1 LKGDKDMVTLGTDSH
16 KQSHTVVA
24 VDENGRQL
32 GELRVAATPA
42 GHREAWGWARQWR
55 ERRWAMENCRQ
66 LSRGL
71 ERDLLVAGEA
81 VLQVSPK
88 LMGRSRRS
96 GRQLGKS
103 DPIDAMAVARVALR
117 EPNLP
122 VARLEGKS
130 RELKLLVDHREDL
143 VGERTRI
150 QNRLLWHLHELE
162 PGLQIASGG
171 LTRKVVLNEVNR
183 RLQAHQG
190 VVSEIARDLVERLAE
205 LTLSVNRLQ
214 RRIEVLAAE
223 LAPSLMSLP
232 GCAGLTAAKLLAETA
247 DVHRFHSSGAFAMHN
262 GTAPIPV
269 WSGNQQRHRLN
280 RGGNRQL
287 NVALHRIAITQ
298 LRLGG
303 EASAYVARRISLGN
317 SKAEAIRSLRR
328 KLSDEVYQRL
338 RLDRSEPLAQPTGVA
353 A

>member
-1 LKGDKDMVTLGTDSH
+1 MVTLGTDSH

-24 VDENGRQL
+24 VDENGGQL
-32 GELRVAATPA
+32 EELRVAATQA
-42 GHREAWGWARQWR
+42 GHVQVLVWARQWP

-71 ERDLLVAGEA
+71 ERDLLTAGEQ

-88 LMGRSRRS
+88 LMGRARRS
-96 GRQLGKS
+96 GREPGKS
-103 DPIDAMAVARVALR
+103 DPIDALAVARVALR

-122 VARLEGKS
+122 VARLEGRS

-162 PGLQIASGG
+162 PGWAIAGGG
-171 LTRKVVLNEVNR
+171 LTRGVVLKKVAR
-183 RLQAHQG
+183 RLEVHHG
-190 VVSEIARDLVERLAE
+190 VVAEIASELVERLTE
-205 LTLSVNRLQ
+205 LTASVNRLQ
-214 RRIEVLAAE
+214 RRIAALAAE
-223 LAPSLMSLP
+223 LAPSLLALP
-232 GCAGLTAAKLLAETA
+232 GCAGVTAAKLVAETA
-247 DVHRFHSSGAFAMHN
+247 DVRRFHSKDAFAMHN

-269 WSGNQQRHRLN
+269 WSGNRERHRLN

-303 EASAYVARRISLGN
+303 QARAYVARRMSLGD
-317 SKAEAIRSLRR
+317 SKTEAIRALRR
-328 KLSDEVYQRL
+328 QLSDEVYRRL
-338 RLDRSEPLAQPTGVA
+338 RLDVLEQAPASASVA

>member
-1 LKGDKDMVTLGTDSH
+1 M
-16 KQSHTVVA
+16 
-24 VDENGRQL
+24 
-32 GELRVAATPA
+32 
-42 GHREAWGWARQWR
+42 
-55 ERRWAMENCRQ
+55 
-66 LSRGL
+66 
-71 ERDLLVAGEA
+71 
-81 VLQVSPK
+81 
-88 LMGRSRRS
+88 
-96 GRQLGKS
+96 
-103 DPIDAMAVARVALR
+103 ARVALL

-122 VARLEGKS
+122 VARLEGKN

-162 PGLQIASGG
+162 PGLQIAGGG
-171 LTRKVVLNEVNR
+171 LTRKVVLKEVKR
-183 RLQAHQG
+183 RLEAHQG
-190 VVSEIARDLVERLAE
+190 VVSEIARELVERLAE
-205 LTLSVNRLQ
+205 LTMSVNQLQ
-214 RRIEVLAAE
+214 RRIEVLAGE
-223 LAPSLMSLP
+223 LAPSLVSLP

-247 DVHRFHSSGAFAMHN
+247 DVRRFHSSGAFAMHN

-298 LRLGG
+298 IRLGG
-303 EASAYVARRISLGN
+303 DAGAYVARRISLGN

-328 KLSDEVYQRL
+328 QLSDEVYQRL
-338 RLDRSEPLAQPTGVA
+338 RLDRLEQLAQPTGVA

>member
-1 LKGDKDMVTLGTDSH
+1 MVTLGTDSH

>member
-223 LAPSLMSLP
+223 LAPTLMSLP

>member
-1 LKGDKDMVTLGTDSH
+1 MVTLGTDSH
-16 KQSHTVVA
+16 KQSHTLVA

-32 GELRVAATPA
+32 GELRVPATPA
-42 GHREAWGWARQWR
+42 GHMEALGWARQWR

-71 ERDLLVAGEA
+71 ERDLLVAGEQ

-88 LMGRSRRS
+88 LMGTSRRS

-103 DPIDAMAVARVALR
+103 DPIDAVAVARVALR
-117 EPNLP
+117 ERDLP

-143 VGERTRI
+143 IGERTRI

-162 PGLQIASGG
+162 PGLQIAGGG
-171 LTRKVVLNEVNR
+171 LTRTVVLKEVAH
-183 RLQAHQG
+183 RLEAHQG
-190 VVSEIARDLVERLAE
+190 VVSEIARDLVERLAD
-205 LTLSVNRLQ
+205 LTMSVKRLQ

-223 LAPSLMSLP
+223 LAPSLVRLP
-232 GCAGLTAAKLLAETA
+232 GCAGLTAAKLVAETA
-247 DVHRFHSSGAFAMHN
+247 DVRRFHSSAAFAMHN

-298 LRLGG
+298 MRLGG
-303 EASAYVARRISLGN
+303 DAGAYVVRRMSLGN
-317 SKAEAIRSLRR
+317 SKTEAIRALRR
-328 KLSDEVYQRL
+328 QLSDEVYRRL
-338 RLDRSEPLAQPTGVA
+338 SLDRLERVCEPSVVA

>member
-1 LKGDKDMVTLGTDSH
+1 MVTLGTDSH
-16 KQSHTVVA
+16 KQSHTLVA

-32 GELRVAATPA
+32 NELRVAATQA
-42 GHREAWGWARQWR
+42 GHVQALVWARQWS

-71 ERDLLVAGEA
+71 ERDLLTAGEQ

-88 LMGRSRRS
+88 LMGRSRRTS
-96 GRQLGKS
+96 REPGKS
-103 DPIDAMAVARVALR
+103 DPIDALAVARVALR

-162 PGLQIASGG
+162 PGWEIACSG
-171 LTRKVVLNEVNR
+171 LTR
-183 RLQAHQG
+183 G
-190 VVSEIARDLVERLAE
+190 VVRKEVASRLAAHHGVLADIARELVERLTE
-205 LTLSVNRLQ
+205 LTASVKRLQ
-214 RRIEVLAAE
+214 SRIEALAPE
-223 LAPSLMSLP
+223 LAPSLLALP
-232 GCAGLTAAKLLAETA
+232 GCAGLTAAKLVAETA
-247 DVHRFHSSGAFAMHN
+247 DVRRFHSKDAFALHN

-287 NVALHRIAITQ
+287 NAALHRIAITQ

-303 EASAYVARRISLGN
+303 QGRAYVVRRMTLGD
-317 SKAEAIRSLRR
+317 SKTEAIRALRR
-328 KLSDEVYQRL
+328 QLSDEVYRRL
-338 RLDRSEPLAQPTGVA
+338 RLDALEHALVSASEA

>member
-1 LKGDKDMVTLGTDSH
+1 MVTLGTDSH

-24 VDENGRQL
+24 VDENGRQVA
-32 GELRVAATPA
+32 ELRVAATQA
-42 GHREAWGWARQWR
+42 GHIQALVWARQWP

-71 ERDLLVAGEA
+71 ERDLLTAGEQ

-88 LMGRSRRS
+88 LMGTSRRA
-96 GRQLGKS
+96 GRELGKS
-103 DPIDAMAVARVALR
+103 DPIDALAVARVCLR

-122 VARLEGKS
+122 IARLEGRS

-162 PGLQIASGG
+162 PGWVIACSG
-171 LTRKVVLNEVNR
+171 LTRGVVLKEVAS
-183 RLQAHQG
+183 RLQAHHG
-190 VVSEIARDLVERLAE
+190 VVAEIASELVERLAE
-205 LTLSVNRLQ
+205 LTASVNRLQ
-214 RRIEVLAAE
+214 RRIETLAAE
-223 LAPSLMSLP
+223 LAPSLLALP
-232 GCAGLTAAKLLAETA
+232 GCGGLTAAKLVAETA
-247 DVHRFHSSGAFAMHN
+247 DVRRFHSKDAFAMHN

-303 EASAYVARRISLGN
+303 QAGAYIGRRMSLGD
-317 SKAEAIRSLRR
+317 SKTEAIRALRR
-328 KLSDEVYQRL
+328 QLSDEVYRRL
-338 RLDRSEPLAQPTGVA
+338 RTDFQEQAPTSASLAA
-353 A
+353 

>member
-1 LKGDKDMVTLGTDSH
+1 MVTFGTDSH

-24 VDENGRQL
+24 VDGNGCRL
-32 GELRVAATPA
+32 GELRVAATA
-42 GHREAWGWARQWR
+42 VGHREALSWARQWP

-71 ERDLLVAGEA
+71 ERDLLRAGEQ

-88 LMGRSRRS
+88 LMGASRRS
-96 GRQLGKS
+96 SREPGKS
-103 DPIDAMAVARVALR
+103 DPIDALAVARVALR
-117 EPNLP
+117 EPQLP

-150 QNRLLWHLHELE
+150 QNRLLWHLHELQ
-162 PGLQIASGG
+162 PGLEIAHGG
-171 LTRKVVLNEVNR
+171 LTRSVVLKTVSRCLEE
-183 RLQAHQG
+183 HEG
-190 VVSEIARDLVERLAE
+190 VVAEIAGELVERMRQLNE
-205 LTLSVNRLQ
+205 SVKRLQ

-223 LAPSLMSLP
+223 LGPALLELP
-232 GCAGLTAAKLLAETA
+232 GCGGLTAAKLVAETA
-247 DVHRFHSSGAFAMHN
+247 DVRRFHSSAAFALHN

-269 WSGNQQRHRLN
+269 WSGSQQRHRLN

-287 NVALHRIAITQ
+287 NAALHRIAITQ

-303 EASAYVARRISLGN
+303 EAHGYV
-317 SKAEAIRSLRR
+317 LRR
-328 KLSDEVYQRL
+328 LSQGDTKTEALRALRRRLSDEVYRRL
-338 RLDRSEPLAQPTGVA
+338 RLDSSDHCETAADVA

>member
-1 LKGDKDMVTLGTDSH
+1 MVTLGTDSH
-16 KQSHTVVA
+16 KQSHTLVA

-32 GELRVAATPA
+32 GELRVAATPS
-42 GHREAWGWARQWR
+42 GHMEALAWARQWP

-71 ERDLLVAGEA
+71 ERDLLSAGEQ

-88 LMGRSRRS
+88 LMGTSRRT

-103 DPIDAMAVARVALR
+103 DPIDALAVARVALR
-117 EPNLP
+117 EPDLP

-162 PGLQIASGG
+162 PGLQIASRG
-171 LTRKVVLNEVNR
+171 LTRRVVMKEV
-183 RLQAHQG
+183 AHHLETRQG
-190 VVSEIARDLVERLAE
+190 VVAQVALELIEMLAG
-205 LTLSVNRLQ
+205 LTTSVNRLQ
-214 RRIEVLAAE
+214 RDIEVMAGE
-223 LAPSLMSLP
+223 LAPSLMDLP
-232 GCAGLTAAKLLAETA
+232 GCAGLTAAKLVAETA
-247 DVHRFHSSGAFAMHN
+247 DVRRFRSPGAFAMHN

-269 WSGNQQRHRLN
+269 WSGHEQRHRLN

-287 NVALHRIAITQ
+287 NAALHRIAITQ

-303 EASAYVARRISLGN
+303 EARTYLTRRISLGN
-317 SKAEAIRSLRR
+317 SKTEAIRALRR
-328 KLSDEVYQRL
+328 QLSDEVYRRL
-338 RLDRSEPLAQPTGVA
+338 RLDSFSLSCQATPLAA
-353 A
+353 

>member
-1 LKGDKDMVTLGTDSH
+1 MVTLGTDSH
-16 KQSHTVVA
+16 KQSHTLVA
-24 VDENGRQL
+24 VDENGRHL

-42 GHREAWGWARQWR
+42 GHREGLSWARQWR

-71 ERDLLVAGEA
+71 ERDLLVAGEQ

-88 LMGRSRRS
+88 LMGTSRRS

-122 VARLEGKS
+122 VGRPEGKR

-143 VGERTRI
+143 VGARTRI

-162 PGLQIASGG
+162 PGLQIAPGG
-171 LTRKVVLNEVNR
+171 LTRRVVLKEVTR
-183 RLQAHQG
+183 RLEAHQG
-190 VVSEIARDLVERLAE
+190 VVSEIARELV
-205 LTLSVNRLQ
+205 
-214 RRIEVLAAE
+214 
-223 LAPSLMSLP
+223 
-232 GCAGLTAAKLLAETA
+232 KLLAETA
-247 DVHRFHSSGAFAMHN
+247 DALRYHSRGAFAMQN

-298 LRLGG
+298 IRLGG
-303 EASAYVARRISLGN
+303 DASAYVLRRLSLGN
-317 SKAEAIRSLRR
+317 SKTEAIRSLRR
-328 KLSDEVYQRL
+328 QLSDEVYRRL
-338 RLDRSEPLAQPTGVA
+338 RLDRLEQF
-353 A
+353 